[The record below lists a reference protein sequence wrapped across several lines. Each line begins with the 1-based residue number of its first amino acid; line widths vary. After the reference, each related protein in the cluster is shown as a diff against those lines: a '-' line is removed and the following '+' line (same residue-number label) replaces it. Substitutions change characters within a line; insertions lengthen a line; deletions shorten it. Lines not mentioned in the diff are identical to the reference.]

1 MIEYIEFNRVK
12 VLKINKWELIVKDEI
27 KDKKNFYPQIEN
39 SKLNTANRFLGYEF
53 DHHDALA
60 DALACSNILINISKE
75 LGNEDI
81 DEICRCVGVT
91 IGNVNEE
98 GYKPSSVKGRIFRK
112 SSRVSTCNNSNS
124 LGNPN
129 YDVFKGDTV
138 VFTGRL
144 SSMTR
149 DEAIRLVRRLGG
161 ASGSSVTK
169 KTTILVSN
177 IKDIHELKRN
187 EMSTKM
193 RKAVDLKLMG
203 QKIDFIDEDEFI
215 KKSFM

>member
-1 MIEYIEFNRVK
+1 MKYV
-12 VLKINKWELIVKDEI
+12 
-27 KDKKNFYPQIEN
+27 
-39 SKLNTANRFLGYEF
+39 
-53 DHHDALA
+53 
-60 DALACSNILINISKE
+60 
-75 LGNEDI
+75 
-81 DEICRCVGVT
+81 
-91 IGNVNEE
+91 
-98 GYKPSSVKGRIFRK
+98 GRIFRK

-124 LGNPN
+124 LGNLN

-203 QKIDFIDEDEFI
+203 QKIDFIDENEFI